1 MWLFEQHVS
10 DEGKAKTS
18 TQVNVLDEHVV
29 KSIGKFEVN
38 THLIFEQKLR
48 AGSMYFIFLYIL
60 TFFTKLQPSDACGR
74 TSAKKNFKVIFE
86 F

>member
-18 TQVNVLDEHVV
+18 TQANVLDEHVV

-38 THLIFEQKLR
+38 SHLILR
-48 AGSMYFIFLYIL
+48 
-60 TFFTKLQPSDACGR
+60 TKTEGR
-74 TSAKKNFKVIFE
+74 IHVF
-86 F
+86 